1 DQEFKMEF
9 LIRDLGGSRIDLNT
23 LRGRLPN
30 INITNKS
37 LIAEN
42 IEAVIAKFQHA
53 VIQNQMSE
61 LIHHFTQYEDIEADE
76 LFELVR
82 EAVEQSIDPQKA
94 HAQILRQTLFGS
106 KINVKALL
114 RMRME
119 GKVKNYLTVDL
130 DNPLSKEV

>member
-1 DQEFKMEF
+1 M
-9 LIRDLGGSRIDLNT
+9 
-23 LRGRLPN
+23 
-30 INITNKS
+30 
-37 LIAEN
+37 
-42 IEAVIAKFQHA
+42 
-53 VIQNQMSE
+53 
-61 LIHHFTQYEDIEADE
+61 
-76 LFELVR
+76 R